1 MTNRTQRSV
10 RREINPRFRERLP
23 ILIEKSWSIFIKI
36 EPDIRDLTV
45 HLKEFQEYLDFEI
58 EKVKLEISKEEWKDQ
73 ADRAKLQADK
83 EWLAKLQALRVDF
96 NIDVITAPTT
106 LIKHLFKRTREM
118 FGGVSQF

>member
-83 EWLAKLQALRVDF
+83 EWLAKRQALTQLAQLGGSFGDFARVR
-96 NIDVITAPTT
+96 VS
-106 LIKHLFKRTREM
+106 LIKGL
-118 FGGVSQF
+118 GGA

>member
-1 MTNRTQRSV
+1 V

-23 ILIEKSWSIFIKI
+23 ILIEKSCSIFIKI